1 MKISNLE
8 SLIISTL
15 GGNTSN
21 SKPSAPQINSAYV
34 APVVQ
39 QPVMPVNDSQPAA
52 NGDTSRTLA
61 GTNSRRPASTNSSHS
76 TNHTQN
82 NSQPATVQGLRSNGG
97 YNTSQQPLKRPI
109 PYSNN
114 LTPQQENLTPQKPKI
129 DAAYTQK
136 IEEALATL
144 VPGTDFGSIAGI
156 KGNVL
161 FKPALVKILRHLG
174 YKYNTKLVDKQ
185 LAGGIL
191 AYTVEVTVINSD
203 GEFVCSALG
212 SSNSGE
218 KKFSDK
224 ALSSDNILIAI
235 ASTRGLRACVKDILV
250 R

>member
-1 MKISNLE
+1 MKIQNLE

-15 GGNTSN
+15 GGNTAN
-21 SKPSAPQINSAYV
+21 AKVSAPQTNSAYA

-39 QPVMPVNDSQPAA
+39 QPVMPVNDSQPTANSAASKTFTGTKSGRPAAA
-52 NGDTSRTLA
+52 NSSSY
-61 GTNSRRPASTNSSHS
+61 TNNSH
-76 TNHTQN
+76 N
-82 NSQPATVQGLRSNGG
+82 NSQHHTDQGLRSVGG
-97 YNTSQQPLKRPI
+97 YNASQQQANQPI
-109 PYSNN
+109 PYSTN
-114 LTPQQENLTPQKPKI
+114 LVTQQENTAQNSSKI
-129 DAAYTQK
+129 DTTYSKK

-144 VPGTDFGSIAGI
+144 VPGKDFGSITGI